1 MLKPTTI
8 RVPEDILEQ
17 INEFIRKFRLDRS
30 SYLREILKKGFEED
44 KQGRL
49 LQQYVD
55 GELSILDACKGL
67 QISPWQ
73 FFDLLKQKNISI
85 SVKFEDF
92 LDSEGLIIS

>member
-17 INEFIRKFRLDRS
+17 INEFTRKFRLDRS

-44 KQGRL
+44 KQERL
-49 LQQYVD
+49 LRQYVN
-55 GELSILDACKGL
+55 GELSILDVCKGL
-67 QISPWQ
+67 QINPWQ
-73 FFDLLKQKNISI
+73 FFDLLKKKNISV

-92 LDSEGLIIS
+92 LDSQELIIS